1 MHSSYIHTYIHTYTY
16 NHITSL
22 LYVVRTPPRLV
33 VCEDIARQFAAYGKR
48 EAPSVVCAKIDA
60 VTKEDLLA
68 VGRRM
73 LLSAPAVGC
82 VGEDLSNIPPYDI
95 IHRFTESHRKVAYK
109 SPLSF
114 I

>member
-1 MHSSYIHTYIHTYTY
+1 M
-16 NHITSL
+16 
-22 LYVVRTPPRLV
+22 
-33 VCEDIARQFAAYGKR
+33 CEDISRQFAAYGKR

-82 VGEDLSNIPPYDI
+82 VGEDLSTIPPYEL
-95 IHRFTESHRKVAYK
+95 IHRFTENHRKVAYSK